1 MTFPFQIPA
10 IANGYDIAILRER
23 GKFATN
29 TTWRRK
35 QRKRAALPTL
45 FPHPSLQRLRPRL
58 GEDLVVLLGD
68 PDKRRSL
75 AQFLEFGSSHVG
87 AGGAQAPK
95 DVQDGGFHIPFV
107 WYLHSL
113 AL

>member
-1 MTFPFQIPA
+1 MAMT
-10 IANGYDIAILRER
+10 LHSERER
-23 GKFATN
+23 EKFATN

-35 QRKRAALPTL
+35 QRKRAALPAL
-45 FPHPSLQRLRPRL
+45 LPHSSLQLPRPRL
-58 GEDLVVLLGD
+58 GEDFVVLLGD
-68 PDKRRSL
+68 PDKCRSL

-87 AGGAQAPK
+87 AGGAQPPE
-95 DVQDGGFHIPFV
+95 DVQDGVFHIPSV